1 MIDCHSRMIE
11 GAKQLWKNK
20 FWKNYTLGIIF
31 QNTWNLVDNL
41 QKPIELISLAN
52 FFFANKLKFRE

>member
-52 FFFANKLKFRE
+52 FFFRK